1 MPISKDHILLFTKE
15 ACPPCEQTKEFL
27 FDTLEKNLELWQVVT
42 VMRKEHH
49 KTLVETYELDLFPTL
64 LTVGPNGM
72 EMDRVVGGKAVREVL
87 EEKLIEVYRHN
98 NA

>member
-1 MPISKDHILLFTKE
+1 MQISKDHVLLFTKD

-49 KTLVETYELDLFPTL
+49 KALVETYELDLFPTL
-64 LTVGPNGM
+64 LIVGPNGM
-72 EMDRVVGGKAVREVL
+72 EMDRVVGGKAVRAVL
-87 EEKLIEVYRHN
+87 KDKLIEVYRQN